1 MAWEILRIITSKSD
15 VNQMVKAIKRETLSM
30 IKKDIENIQD
40 IQQLVDSFYRKVQRD
55 VLLGDIFAAKIS
67 DWPKHLEKMYR
78 FWQTILL
85 EQHTYSG
92 SPFLPHAT
100 MPLTGQHFDRWL
112 AIWKETIN
120 LYFQGVKANEAK
132 WRGEAMAAMFLAKIE
147 FYKGTTRAA
156 LI

>member
-1 MAWEILRIITSKSD
+1 MR
-15 VNQMVKAIKRETLSM
+15 
-30 IKKDIENIQD
+30 KKDIENIQD
-40 IQQLVDSFYRKVQRD
+40 IQQLVAAFYEKIQKD
-55 VLLGDIFAAKIS
+55 VLLGDLFAAKIG

-78 FWQTILL
+78 FWETVLL

-120 LYFQGVKANEAK
+120 LYFQGIKANEAK

-147 FYKGTTRAA
+147 FYNGATRTA